1 MKYPIHLPVALLA
14 TLTLLLGVGLY
25 AAAQDNAL
33 ISAEICRPV
42 LERMWAEATTACI
55 NKPAGYICNGG
66 DAPAVEPAG
75 AVSNAM
81 TALGALVEV
90 GAVDSLRTL
99 PIVAEI
105 GSAGVVYLRGGES
118 LPYTGLVI
126 GDVSLRDVTPSD
138 FPAWTSFVVETSP
151 EPASCE
157 GAPLNVLVLQSAPG
171 ASVRIVVN
179 SVSLLLNGTVIVR
192 TDAGSTIFTAVS
204 GQAAVLAAGHERAFL
219 TGEQV
224 SVPHNVGDVAAV
236 SGAPTVPLPFDPT
249 ALQSLPV
256 ALLDRPIVL
265 PQPGYVTTH
274 GAVNMRAEP
283 STNAGV
289 ILQVPPGEVLS
300 VLGSSSDSLWYH
312 VRRLNGESGWMLAE
326 LLGQN
331 LTTIAAVY
339 DATPMPPQR
348 YGELGTR
355 GRVLAPA
362 GVNLRLGPDVTFPA
376 LILLNDGTLVNLLA
390 RSPYSPWVKVDAGG
404 SVGWLALIT
413 IETQAYIDALPIDFN
428 APPLPTP
435 TQIPGSFGN
444 AFPDPDL
451 PGN

>member
-1 MKYPIHLPVALLA
+1 MKYPLLLPISLLA
-14 TLTLLLGVGLY
+14 TLTLLLGMGLHI
-25 AAAQDNAL
+25 AAQDNAL
-33 ISAEICRPV
+33 ISAEVCRPV

-66 DAPAVEPAG
+66 DAPIVEPAG

-81 TALGALVEV
+81 AVHGALVEV

-118 LPYTGLVI
+118 LPYTGLLI
-126 GDVSLRDVTPSD
+126 GDVSLRDVTPPD

-151 EPASCE
+151 ELASCE
-157 GAPLNVLVLQSAPG
+157 GAPLSLLALQSAPG
-171 ASVRIVVN
+171 ATVRIVVN
-179 SVSLLLNGTVIVR
+179 SISLLLNGTVIVR
-192 TDAGSTIFTAVS
+192 TDAGNTNFVAVS
-204 GQAAVLAAGHERAFL
+204 GQAAALAAGQERAFM
-219 TGEQV
+219 TGEQI
-224 SVPHNVGDVAAV
+224 SVPHHAGDVAAV
-236 SGAPTVPLPFDPT
+236 SGTPTAPIPFDPT
-249 ALQSLPV
+249 LLQGFPV
-256 ALLDRPIVL
+256 ALLDRPIIL
-265 PQPGYVTTH
+265 PQPGYVTTQ
-274 GAVNMRAEP
+274 GAVNMRSEP

-300 VLGSSSDSLWYH
+300 VLGSSSNGLWYH

-326 LLGQN
+326 LLSQN
-331 LTTIAAVY
+331 ITTISAVY

-376 LILLNDGTLVNLLA
+376 LTLLNDGTMVNLLA
-390 RSPYSPWVKVDAGG
+390 RSPYSPWVKVDANGA
-404 SVGWLALIT
+404 VGWLALIT
-413 IETQAYIDALPIDFN
+413 VETQAYIDALPIDFS
-428 APPLPTP
+428 APPIPTP
-435 TQIPGSFGN
+435 TLIPGSFGN
-444 AFPDPDL
+444 AFPDPNL
-451 PGN
+451 PDH

>member
-1 MKYPIHLPVALLA
+1 MKFSNHLPIVLA
-14 TLTLLLGVGLY
+14 TTLLLLGAVLHL
-25 AAAQDNAL
+25 AAQDNAL

-55 NKPAGYICNGG
+55 NKPAGYVCNGG
-66 DAPAVEPAG
+66 DALTVEPAG
-75 AVSNAM
+75 PVSNALAPM
-81 TALGALVEV
+81 GALVEV
-90 GAVDSLRTL
+90 GAVDLLRTT

-105 GSAGVVYLRGGES
+105 GSAGVAYLRGGDS
-118 LPYTGLVI
+118 LPFTGLLI
-126 GDVSLRDVTPSD
+126 GDVTLRDVTPPD

-151 EPASCE
+151 ELSSCAA
-157 GAPLNVLVLQSAPG
+157 APLNLLTLQSAPG

-179 SVSLLLNGTVIVR
+179 SVSLLLNGTVVVR
-192 TDAGSTIFTAVS
+192 TDAGSTLFIAIS
-204 GQAAVLAAGHERAFL
+204 GQAAVLAAGQERAFL
-219 TGEQV
+219 TGEQI
-224 SVPHNVGDVAAV
+224 SVPHHAGDVTAV
-236 SGAPTVPLPFDPT
+236 SGPPNAPLPFDPM

-256 ALLDRPIVL
+256 ALLDRPIIL
-265 PQPGYVTTH
+265 PQPGYVTTQ

-283 STNAGV
+283 SVNSGI

-300 VLGSSSDSLWYH
+300 VLGSSNDGSWYH

-326 LLGQN
+326 LLSQN
-331 LTTIAAVY
+331 IGTIATVY
-339 DATPMPPQR
+339 DATPLPPQR

-376 LILLNDGTLVNLLA
+376 LTLLNDGTLVNLLA
-390 RSPYSPWVKVDAGG
+390 RSPYSPWVKVDASG

-413 IETQAYIDALPIDFN
+413 IETQAYIDALPVDFS
-428 APPLPTP
+428 APPIPTP
-435 TQIPGSFGN
+435 TLIPGSFGN